1 MASRRCGIPASALSV
16 WAYGA
21 AESSSLRQRAL
32 LGCLSLP
39 GEKRN
44 HRADELELS
53 FSLLL

>member
-1 MASRRCGIPASALSV
+1 MASGRCGIPTSARSV
-16 WAYGA
+16 WVYRA
-21 AESSSLRQRAL
+21 AESSRLRQRAF

-53 FSLLL
+53 FSHLL

>member
-1 MASRRCGIPASALSV
+1 MASRRCGIPASARSV
-16 WAYGA
+16 WVYGA
-21 AESSSLRQRAL
+21 AESSGLRRRAF

-53 FSLLL
+53 LSHLL

>member
-1 MASRRCGIPASALSV
+1 MASRRCGISASARSV
-16 WAYGA
+16 WAYRA
-21 AESSSLRQRAL
+21 AESSGLCQRAF